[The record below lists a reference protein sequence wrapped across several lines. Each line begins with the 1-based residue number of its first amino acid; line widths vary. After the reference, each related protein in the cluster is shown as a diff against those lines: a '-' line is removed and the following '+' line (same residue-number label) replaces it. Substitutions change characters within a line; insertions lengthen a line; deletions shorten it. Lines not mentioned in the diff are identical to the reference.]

1 MSSHWSSLSGS
12 LLSAVCD
19 SSDKAG
25 TQKEKKWREHKSMWV
40 HCTWFGSDESEVHCR
55 DNHLKGNGFAGGSH
69 KPLISTFFPPHWFFS
84 VLLFACILVTT
95 DCMRQN
101 TQVVQ
106 LFQDDTCCHRKV
118 YDIYQHCLES
128 VEEIRNR
135 KWAVTGGEPDQYLQ
149 FCVRR
154 SSKSAA
160 TALQHD
166 LQQAHRASFSWGYK
180 DPILFNGSVHR
191 ICQRTPELARPP

>member
-1 MSSHWSSLSGS
+1 MSSHRSLLSGS

-25 TQKEKKWREHKSMWV
+25 TQKEKKMKGAQINVSPLHLIWFKWKWGALQRQPPERE
-40 HCTWFGSDESEVHCR
+40 WFCR
-55 DNHLKGNGFAGGSH
+55 WCSQTAD
-69 KPLISTFFPPHWFFS
+69 IYFFFRPHWFFS

-101 TQVVQ
+101 LPGYTGSPA
-106 LFQDDTCCHRKV
+106 LPGWRINTCCPRKV
-118 YDIYQHCLES
+118 YYIYQHCLKS

-135 KWAVTGGEPDQYLQ
+135 KWAVTRGEPDQYLP

-160 TALQHD
+160 IALQHD
-166 LQQAHRASFSWGYK
+166 LQQASCACFSWGYK
-180 DPILFNGSVHR
+180 DPILFNGSV
-191 ICQRTPELARPP
+191 LAA

>member
-40 HCTWFGSDESEVHCR
+40 HCTWFGSNESEVHCR
-55 DNHLKGNGFAGGSH
+55 DNHLKGNGFAGGAH
-69 KPLISTFFPPHWFFS
+69 KPLISTFFSPHWFFS
-84 VLLFACILVTT
+84 VLFFACILVTT

-101 TQVVQ
+101 LPGYTGSPA
-106 LFQDDTCCHRKV
+106 LPGWHINTCCHRKV
-118 YDIYQHCLES
+118 YCIYQHCLKS

-135 KWAVTGGEPDQYLQ
+135 KWAVTRGEPDQYLQ

-166 LQQAHRASFSWGYK
+166 LQQASRASFSWGYK
-180 DPILFNGSVHR
+180 DPVLFNGSV
-191 ICQRTPELARPP
+191 LAA

>member
-1 MSSHWSSLSGS
+1 MSSHRSSLSGS

-19 SSDKAG
+19 SRDKAG
-25 TQKEKKWREHKSMWV
+25 TQKEKKMKGAQINVSPLHLIWFKWKWGALQRQPPERE
-40 HCTWFGSDESEVHCR
+40 WFCR
-55 DNHLKGNGFAGGSH
+55 WCSQTAD
-69 KPLISTFFPPHWFFS
+69 IYFFFSPHWFFS

-101 TQVVQ
+101 LPGYTGSPA
-106 LFQDDTCCHRKV
+106 LPGWRINTCCHRKV
-118 YDIYQHCLES
+118 YYIYQHCLKS

-135 KWAVTGGEPDQYLQ
+135 KWAVTRGEPDQYLP

-160 TALQHD
+160 IALQHD
-166 LQQAHRASFSWGYK
+166 LQQTSCACFSWGYK
-180 DPILFNGSVHR
+180 DPTLFNGSV
-191 ICQRTPELARPP
+191 LAA